1 MSFTVLSIAVVV
13 LSITVPGAITA
24 VRSFT
29 GGVSDNG
36 MDIERSRERDGTR
49 PGPVSI
55 ESHVP
60 ANVIIPKL
68 LL

>member
-1 MSFTVLSIAVVV
+1 MSFTVLSIAAVV
-13 LSITVPGAITA
+13 LRITVPGAVMA
-24 VRSFT
+24 LRSLR

-36 MDIERSRERDGTR
+36 MDIERSPEKDSTR
-49 PGPVSI
+49 PEQISI
-55 ESHVP
+55 RSQFP